1 MYKKM
6 RELEKLK
13 NKIQKKII
21 FILKIPYMVFFNSFK
36 IYKDI

>member
-1 MYKKM
+1 MKKK
-6 RELEKLK
+6 RELKKFK
-13 NKIQKKII
+13 NEIRKKII